1 MSHTTTATDAD
12 FADVVLHADRPV
24 LVDFWADW
32 CGPCKQLTPI
42 IEELAE
48 QHGDRVA
55 FVKVDAGTNPATAA
69 AQQVLGLPTVQI
81 YVNGQVVTAFR
92 GAKSKAVLLKALQP
106 YL

>member
-1 MSHTTTATDAD
+1 MSQLTAVTDAD
-12 FADVVLHADRPV
+12 FDQVVLNAAKPV

-42 IEELAE
+42 IEELADL
-48 QHGDRVA
+48 HGDAVT

-69 AQQVLGLPTVQI
+69 NQQVLGLPTVQI
-81 YVNGQVVTAFR
+81 YVDGQLVTALR
-92 GAKSKAVLLKALQP
+92 GAKSRAALLKALQP